1 MPRKTS
7 KCGCDDCGGH
17 KTHAQCSS
25 KGKKPKSASRSA
37 AGKKNPFMK
46 FMKDFRSSNK
56 NKDWKVT
63 VMAKKGGAAWRSMSV
78 AEKGKYK

>member
-1 MPRKTS
+1 
-7 KCGCDDCGGH
+7 
-17 KTHAQCSS
+17 
-25 KGKKPKSASRSA
+25 
-37 AGKKNPFMK
+37 MK

-78 AEKGKYK
+78 AEKGKYQ